1 MSVLVPPGLLLVAGA
16 ALLAVLPRAARAAVS
31 VLLPLLVVAYSATF
45 LPVGTTVSY
54 PFMQFSLELVRADR
68 LSLLFGGIFCITG
81 ALAALYASHEG
92 DVRQQVAAMLYTAGA
107 VGVSFAGDFLTL
119 YFFWELL
126 AIAGTVLVWSGGT
139 RAATRAGKRY
149 VLLHLAGGG
158 LLLAGIALHVAHTGS
173 IRFDAFDPAA
183 PTLAA
188 WLILAGFCLNAGV
201 PPLHAWVPDAYP
213 RATITGSVFL
223 AAMTTKSAVYA
234 LLRGFAGWDVLVP
247 FGVVMALYGVFFAV
261 LASDLRVLL
270 SYHIISQVGYMVVGA
285 GIGTAL
291 AVDGSA
297 AHAVNHLI
305 YKGLLFM
312 CAGAVIATTG
322 RGSLADLGGLR
333 SRQPLLLALYMI
345 GALSISGAPLW
356 NGFVSKGM
364 LLKSAGD
371 LHLDW
376 TVLLLGLASVGTF
389 ISVGLKLPYF
399 VWFHGKS
406 GIEPK
411 PVPPPMLAAMV
422 CAAFLCTLLG
432 LFPGLLYP
440 FLPHPTDYDPFT
452 ATHLIEIVQ
461 LFVFAGFAF
470 YILLPNL
477 SAARKTLAD
486 VDFFYRAPARLV
498 RVLLVGR
505 VDAVFG
511 AVQTAADR
519 IAATLASALRD
530 PTAWF
535 AEGRRGGEDYD
546 PDRSR
551 PPLLSPLVVTI
562 ATFVGIA
569 VALLAWQ
576 G

>member
-1 MSVLVPPGLLLVAGA
+1 MSVLVPPGFLLIAGALLVA
-16 ALLAVLPRAARAAVS
+16 VMPRATRAAVS
-31 VLLPLLVVAYSATF
+31 VLLPLLVLAYTATF
-45 LPVGTTVSY
+45 LPAGTTISY
-54 PFMQFSLELVRADR
+54 PFMQFSLEIVRADR
-68 LSLLFGGIFCITG
+68 LSLLFGGIFCVTG

-92 DVRQQVAAMLYTAGA
+92 DVRQQVTATLYTAGA
-107 VGVSFAGDFLTL
+107 VGVSFAGDLLTL

-149 VLLHLAGGG
+149 VLLHLVGGG
-158 LLLAGIALHVAHTGS
+158 VLLAGIALHLAHTGS
-173 IRFDAFDPAA
+173 IHFGSFDPAA
-183 PTLAA
+183 PTAAA

-201 PPLHAWVPDAYP
+201 PPLHAWIPDAYP

-234 LLRGFAGWDVLVP
+234 LLRGFAGWEILVP
-247 FGVVMALYGVFFAV
+247 LGVAMALYGVFFAV

-270 SYHIISQVGYMVVGA
+270 AYHIISQVGYMVVGA
-285 GIGTAL
+285 GIGTTL
-291 AVDGSA
+291 AVDASA
-297 AHAVNHLI
+297 AHAVNHLL

-333 SRQPLLLALYMI
+333 WRQPLLLALYMI
-345 GALSISGAPLW
+345 GALSISGVPLW

-371 LHLDW
+371 LHRDW
-376 TVLLLGLASVGTF
+376 TVLLLALASIGTF

-399 VWFHGKS
+399 VWFGRKS

-411 PVPPPMLAAMV
+411 PVPPAMLAAMV

-432 LFPGLLYP
+432 LFPGLLYR

-452 ATHLIEIVQ
+452 PTHLIEIVQ
-461 LFVFAGFAF
+461 LFVFAGFGF
-470 YILLPNL
+470 LLLLPNL
-477 SAARKTLAD
+477 SVERKTLAD
-486 VDFFYRAPARLV
+486 VDFFYRAPARSL
-498 RVLLVGR
+498 RALLLGR
-505 VDAVFG
+505 TNAVFG
-511 AVQTAADR
+511 TVQSIAERLARTASD
-519 IAATLASALRD
+519 ALRD

-535 AEGRRGGEDYD
+535 AEGRRGGADYD

-551 PPLLSPLVVTI
+551 PPLLSPLVLTI

-569 VALLAWQ
+569 VALLSWQ